1 MLLGLTELILKILI
15 LLTKKYKVKSK
26 NFDKIN
32 IGIEEYKVK
41 IFIKILKRYKVI
53 YNQSDK

>member
-26 NFDKIN
+26 NSDKIN
-32 IGIEEYKVK
+32 IGIEEYEVKNIYKNIKKV
-41 IFIKILKRYKVI
+41 
-53 YNQSDK
+53 